1 MWKGK
6 MVPDVYL
13 KNNSHYLKDEAHY
26 DLRINLI
33 RCASQ
38 NLALSIP
45 IKNPQVSNPS
55 RKVTK
60 PLPLLLGQGYSS
72 AARTAHGDAGGT
84 EASRAQDWEPS
95 WWGSARHRCCPPAS
109 STMPMDSRGYTPS
122 CWRHDCGLTTKTM
135 FQPSNPTQMFLPSIT
150 MS

>member
-6 MVPDVYL
+6 IVPDVYL
-13 KNNSHYLKDEAHY
+13 KNNSHYLKDKEHY

-45 IKNPQVSNPS
+45 IKTPEGSRPS

-72 AARTAHGDAGGT
+72 AARAAHGDAGGT

-95 WWGSARHRCCPPAS
+95 WWGSAPLPS
-109 STMPMDSRGYTPS
+109 SKFTMQMGSQGYTPS